1 LLDQGTLRILTA
13 SAQIDFHIS
22 GEQPCSAAGSREEVR
37 HAAHSEQTVVEPGL
51 FVEYLA

>member
-22 GEQPCSAAGSREEVR
+22 GEQPGSTAGSGEERHAVSVKESAAGGQIPI
-37 HAAHSEQTVVEPGL
+37 AGC
-51 FVEYLA
+51 